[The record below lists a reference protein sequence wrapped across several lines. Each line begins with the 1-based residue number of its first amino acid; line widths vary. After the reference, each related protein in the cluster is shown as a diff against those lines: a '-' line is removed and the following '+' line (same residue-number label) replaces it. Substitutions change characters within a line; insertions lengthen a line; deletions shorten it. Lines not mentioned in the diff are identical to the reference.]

1 MSNVEGKKPRKS
13 RKPNV
18 SVPIDL
24 SVLDKAAPHDFDAE
38 RAVLGALIRQP
49 ELYDDVVLVL
59 RDPEDFQYDAHRRI
73 FYHMKKMRDNN
84 SAIDLRLLVSNLQTT
99 EELDLVG
106 GYAYLAELMDAV
118 PVSVHAPHYAKIV
131 REKSMLRQLI
141 RTGSEIVRDAYDPK
155 IPVKD
160 LLNNAAMQTTLLC
173 EAQTTNQVSDMA
185 ALMSAL
191 VEYIDK
197 KDRGLIDGT
206 KTGFVDLDQ
215 LTEGFHQDELIIL
228 AARTGMGKTALALNI
243 VENIAIQDRKTV
255 LFVSLEM
262 ASLELMKR
270 LVCSRARV
278 DSHRLRKGAIS
289 PEETT
294 RFTDVATELGATP
307 LYIDD
312 TPGRTVTEIAAV
324 ARRLRRKENLQ
335 LIVIDYIG
343 LITPAN
349 SEEPRQEQ
357 VAKIARQL
365 KLLARELHVPV
376 LCLAQL
382 NRSADGGKREDYP
395 RLSQLRES
403 GAIEQD
409 ADVVMFIHRKDK
421 DMSREEAETK
431 EVANKAVLI
440 VAKQRNGDTGE
451 IPLYWR
457 GEWTRFFSESVHKD
471 EESEQGYSDFQKH
484 APKKF

>member
-13 RKPNV
+13 RKPNF
-18 SVPIDL
+18 SAPIDL
-24 SVLDKAAPHDFDAE
+24 SVLEKTAPHDFDAE

-59 RDPEDFQYDAHRRI
+59 RNPEDFQHDAHRRI
-73 FYHMKKMRDNN
+73 FDHLKKMRDNN
-84 SAIDLRLLVSNLQTT
+84 CAIDLRLLVSNLQTT

-118 PVSVHAPHYAKIV
+118 PVSVHAVHYAKIV

-160 LLNNAAMQTTLLC
+160 LLNKAAMQTTLLC
-173 EAQTTNQVSDMA
+173 EAQTINQVSDMA
-185 ALMSAL
+185 ALMGAL
-191 VEYIDK
+191 MEYIDLK
-197 KDRGLIDGT
+197 ERGLVDGI

-215 LTEGFHQDELIIL
+215 LTEGFHQDELVIL

-243 VENIAIQDRKTV
+243 VEHIAIQDKKTV
-255 LFVSLEM
+255 LFVNLEM
-262 ASLELMKR
+262 GSLELMKR
-270 LVCSRARV
+270 LVCSRGRL
-278 DSHRLRKGAIS
+278 DSHKIRKGLLS
-289 PEETT
+289 KEEFN
-294 RFTDVATELGATP
+294 RFTDVASELGTTP

-312 TPGRTVTEIAAV
+312 TPGRTVAEISAV
-324 ARRLRRKENLQ
+324 ARRLKRKEELQ
-335 LIVIDYIG
+335 LVVIDYIG

-349 SEEPRQEQ
+349 PEEPRQEQ

-365 KLLARELHVPV
+365 KLLARELHIPV

-421 DMSREEAETK
+421 EMSPEEASTQDA
-431 EVANKAVLI
+431 ANKAVLI
-440 VAKQRNGDTGE
+440 IAKQRNGATGE
-451 IPLYWR
+451 IPLHWR
-457 GEWTRFFSESVHKD
+457 GKWTRFFSESDHT
-471 EESEQGYSDFQKH
+471 EQEYRETFGGHAEQDF
-484 APKKF
+484 